1 MGSEQVSQPAGP
13 NSEAAAA
20 AELRAYYARQW
31 STVVWSLV
39 ATAVASLAVAAGS
52 PIAGVALGV
61 GGLCGIANALLT
73 MRSTE
78 RLVDHRSV
86 GSFVF
91 SSLLRIVVFG
101 IIPVEF
107 ALHGPWWSMATYFA
121 GFFLP
126 LAIYAV
132 RVGRAV
138 RTS

>member
-1 MGSEQVSQPAGP
+1 MGSEQGSQPAGP

-20 AELRAYYARQW
+20 VDLRAYYARKR
-31 STVVWSLV
+31 STIVWSLLV
-39 ATAVASLAVAAGS
+39 TAVVSLAVAAGS
-52 PIAGVALGV
+52 PIAGVTLGF
-61 GGLCGIANALLT
+61 GGLCGIANALLL

-91 SSLLRIVVFG
+91 SSLLRIVIFG

-107 ALHGPWWSMATYFA
+107 ALHGPWWTMATYFA

-132 RVGRAV
+132 SVGRAA